1 VLGLV
6 NAILVVALR
15 IKSVIATIATL
26 GMFIGAGEIL
36 RPVPGGL
43 ISPALSS
50 TILHAAGHIPV
61 LFIVVTVL
69 AVVGDLFINATR
81 TGLMARAVG
90 YSAQRARQMGVRTP
104 LFRAA
109 VYVVAGL
116 LTGGRGSALGCLLGA
131 LFVAEIQ
138 DFIPFINLPN
148 GGYLIAVGVLTV
160 LALITGIGWTGAPR
174 LIVARYTSKWRLP
187 KSARRRRGTAAS
199 ADRAAREI
207 ADD

>member
-1 VLGLV
+1 
-6 NAILVVALR
+6 
-15 IKSVIATIATL
+15 
-26 GMFIGAGEIL
+26 
-36 RPVPGGL
+36 
-43 ISPALSS
+43 
-50 TILHAAGHIPV
+50 

-116 LTGGRGSALGCLLGA
+116 IAGLGAVALAGQTGVGDPAVGSSYTLLSIAVPVIGGAVLTGGRGSALGCLLGA

-187 KSARRRRGTAAS
+187 KSARRSRGTAAS